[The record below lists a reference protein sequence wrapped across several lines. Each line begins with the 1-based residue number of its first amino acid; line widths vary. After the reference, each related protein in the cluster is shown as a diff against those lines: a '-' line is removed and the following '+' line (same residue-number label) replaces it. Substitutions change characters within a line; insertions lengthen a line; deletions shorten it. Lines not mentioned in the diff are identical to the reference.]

1 MLDTEYTSVG
11 QATQIAVGDTFQQAP
26 DLTYSIGLQHR
37 AALANGGGLTTRLD
51 YGFVDDYV
59 RVRESQR
66 QTFQENYAKLN
77 GRLTYEPS
85 DGSWR
90 VSVFG
95 TNLTDERYLN
105 GGFLSTGF
113 AFDLATVARPR
124 EVGASLEVFFD

>member
-1 MLDTEYTSVG
+1 M
-11 QATQIAVGDTFQQAP
+11 
-26 DLTYSIGLQHR
+26 
-37 AALANGGGLTTRLD
+37 TTRLD

-66 QTFQENYAKLN
+66 QTFQESYAKLN
-77 GRLTYEPS
+77 ARLNYEPPA
-85 DGSWR
+85 GNWR
-90 VSVFG
+90 FSVFG

-124 EVGASLEVFFD
+124 EVGASMEFFFD